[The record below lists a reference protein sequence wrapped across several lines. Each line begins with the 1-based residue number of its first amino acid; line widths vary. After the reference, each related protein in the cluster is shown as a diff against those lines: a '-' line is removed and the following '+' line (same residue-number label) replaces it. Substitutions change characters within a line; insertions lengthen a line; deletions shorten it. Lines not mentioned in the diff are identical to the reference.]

1 MSQLALQLFTMHQFK
16 CIYHFQNSTISVE
29 IGKTMGFNYQ
39 CMTQVLKIA
48 LPRRENKGINVH
60 IPEPSPNLIVAEDDK
75 HIVVVSDQG
84 DCLGVPERIRGLE
97 EIFVSQG
104 CDSTSCFSNC
114 VCISVSLQC
123 LCVGMAKTMLSNI
136 FIQKC
141 YLQKIQILVYS
152 IKLIC
157 IKERNIHSLYIN
169 IFIL

>member
-16 CIYHFQNSTISVE
+16 CIYHFQNSTISGE

-114 VCISVSLQC
+114 VSPMLVRWNGKNNVIEYLYTKMLFAKNSDSC
-123 LCVGMAKTMLSNI
+123 LFNKAYMYKGKEYT
-136 FIQKC
+136 F
-141 YLQKIQILVYS
+141 S
-152 IKLIC
+152 I
-157 IKERNIHSLYIN
+157 H
-169 IFIL
+169 

>member
-16 CIYHFQNSTISVE
+16 CIYHFQNSTISGE

-104 CDSTSCFSNC
+104 CDSTSCFSKCTSPMLVRWN
-114 VCISVSLQC
+114 
-123 LCVGMAKTMLSNI
+123 GKTMYSNI

-141 YLQKIQILVYS
+141 YLPKIKIRFYS
-152 IKLIC
+152 IKLLC
-157 IKERNIHSLYIN
+157 IKKRNIHSLYIN

>member
-16 CIYHFQNSTISVE
+16 CIYHFQNSTISGE

-104 CDSTSCFSNC
+104 CDSTSCFSK
-114 VCISVSLQC
+114 CISPMLVRWNGKNNVIEYLYTKMLFAKNSDSC
-123 LCVGMAKTMLSNI
+123 LFNKAYMYKGKEYT
-136 FIQKC
+136 F
-141 YLQKIQILVYS
+141 S
-152 IKLIC
+152 I
-157 IKERNIHSLYIN
+157 H
-169 IFIL
+169 

>member
-16 CIYHFQNSTISVE
+16 CIYHFQNSTISGE

-114 VCISVSLQC
+114 VC
-123 LCVGMAKTMLSNI
+123 VGMAKTMLSNI

-141 YLQKIQILVYS
+141 SLQKIQILVYS

>member
-16 CIYHFQNSTISVE
+16 CIYHFQNSTISGE

-114 VCISVSLQC
+114 VCINACALEWQKQCYRISLYKNVIC
-123 LCVGMAKTMLSNI
+123 KKFRFL
-136 FIQKC
+136 FIQ
-141 YLQKIQILVYS
+141 
-152 IKLIC
+152 
-157 IKERNIHSLYIN
+157 
-169 IFIL
+169 